1 MRKKNPP
8 KKKIC
13 KSLLRT
19 LGQQQKRI
27 ITFIV
32 YKDPTFPSILCKKRN
47 SVATLHHYFFIL
59 DSLKDFDKLV
69 RKGKAFSLLLCGPV
83 IMITGSKDVKM
94 AF

>member
-13 KSLLRT
+13 KSRLRT

-47 SVATLHHYFFIL
+47 SMATLHHYFFIL
-59 DSLKDFDKLV
+59 DFDKLV